1 MADPCGRRTRME
13 IVKQTEE
20 YQIVKKRSGRY
31 GVRGANR
38 KWISGDEKVKI
49 LIAEGL
55 LKAPAPKEEAEPA
68 AEAEADADADAEK
81 S

>member
-1 MADPCGRRTRME
+1 ME

-68 AEAEADADADAEK
+68 AEAEAAAEAEPAADADADADK
-81 S
+81 G